1 MDNKTK
7 IKNIIKE
14 IIPYVVILIVVILI
28 KTYLVSPIQ
37 VNGVSMMNT
46 LHDRDIMI
54 LNKINYR
61 FNKIKRF
68 DIVVVKYQDTYLIKR
83 VIGLPGESI
92 EYKDNKL
99 YVDGKYIKE
108 DFLSQD
114 TITED
119 FTLNDVIN
127 EKTIPKNTYFVMGD
141 NREHSSDSRV
151 LGVFSKKEIEGKTSL
166 TIFPLGRIGNKK

>member
-1 MDNKTK
+1 MEENR
-7 IKNIIKE
+7 IKRIIRE
-14 IIPYVVILIVVILI
+14 VIPYVIILIVVILV

-54 LNKINYR
+54 LNKLNYR
-61 FNKIKRF
+61 FNKINRF

-108 DFLSQD
+108 EFLDED

-119 FTLNDVIN
+119 FILKDVID

-141 NREHSSDSRV
+141 NRAHSSDSRV
-151 LGVFSKKEIEGKTSL
+151 LGVFSKKDIEGKTTL
-166 TIFPLGRIGNKK
+166 TVFPFNRLGNKK